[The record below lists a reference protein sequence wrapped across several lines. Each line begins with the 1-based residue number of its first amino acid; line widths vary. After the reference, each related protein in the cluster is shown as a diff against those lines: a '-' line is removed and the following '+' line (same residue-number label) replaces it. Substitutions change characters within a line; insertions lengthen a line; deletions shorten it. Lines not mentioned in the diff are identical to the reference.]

1 MNPPDPISQ
10 AESATGVA
18 EDNGAP
24 AVPSDAKSITSG
36 PAAVE
41 TAAPVA
47 ESPAAHQEPAAA
59 DISADSAMFLGL
71 TPGDAR
77 FAVLIGSVIVVL
89 MLAHWM
95 QLTLRGE
102 PRVEIDRLE
111 SRAYEFQLDI
121 NRATWVEWMQL
132 EGIGEA
138 LARRIVADRE
148 SNGPF
153 TGVEDLSRV
162 KGIGP
167 KTLDA
172 IRPHLRC
179 PDCPTT
185 ETPP

>member
-1 MNPPDPISQ
+1 MSPPDPVAHADSAISIA
-10 AESATGVA
+10 AENSAPAAPAEASSSAT
-18 EDNGAP
+18 DP
-24 AVPSDAKSITSG
+24 TD
-36 PAAVE
+36 VE
-41 TAAPVA
+41 TASSVA
-47 ESPAAHQEPAAA
+47 EPCCPSREPAEG
-59 DISADSAMFLGL
+59 DSPTGSLTFLGL
-71 TPGDAR
+71 SPSDTR
-77 FAVLIGSVIVVL
+77 FAVLVGTVIVVL

-95 QLTLRGE
+95 KLTIRGE

-172 IRPHLRC
+172 IRPHLGC
-179 PDCPTT
+179 PDCPPT